1 MKLLI
6 SILAPEACET
16 MGKICAELNV
26 PLLLQLR
33 ARGTATRS
41 MRELLGIESTE
52 RRVAFAVVG
61 DKQAAEVIRAQRRQ
75 LYIDAPGCGVTVTVP
90 IKSVGG
96 GRTLAYLGGN
106 EEKKAPELNFDCEL
120 IYAVAAEGHSD
131 EVMDAA
137 RSAGARGGTVLHAKG
152 TWIEG
157 AEKFFGVSLA
167 REREIVMIVV
177 SAARKAA
184 VMRGILEKAG
194 PSTETEAIVFSLPV
208 SDTAGFAV
216 AGDE

>member
-75 LYIDAPGCGVTVTVP
+75 LYIDAPGCGVTVTV
-90 IKSVGG
+90 GG

-152 TWIEG
+152 TGIEG